1 MDYTMMI
8 SKIYADEVPVNVV
21 ASMIN
26 IGYTYHVKFTTEVSG
41 FTMLE
46 LDVNGVGAVRVV
58 FRYKQNCIWEAVY
71 SLRSQSLKVS
81 KYAEN
86 VTTVKT
92 EIGNYIFSAVIL
104 ALSTR
109 RFFDHNKPYVTC
121 NNFKDYMIPARLVK
135 TMLDS
140 LMSNTDIELVK
151 PNNGDTNIMS
161 LAKSVK
167 CDDYYIFIEDR
178 LSKHTTNVYTYSV
191 GKFVTSNRYD
201 DNVPE
206 QWIHV
211 EAVKQMLQE
220 YKQMLINSKESSKSV
235 TVNINVALD

>member
-8 SKIYADEVPVNVV
+8 SKIYAEEVPVKVV

-41 FTMLE
+41 FTLLE

-109 RFFDHNKPYVTC
+109 RFFDHNKSYVTC
-121 NNFKDYMIPARLVK
+121 NNFKDYMIPARLVT

-140 LMSNTDIELVK
+140 LMSNTDIELVE
-151 PNNGDTNIMS
+151 PYNGDTNIMS

-178 LSKHTTNVYTYSV
+178 LAKHMTNVYTYSV

-201 DNVPE
+201 DTVPE

>member
-8 SKIYADEVPVNVV
+8 SKIYAEEVPVKVV

-41 FTMLE
+41 FTLLE
-46 LDVNGVGAVRVV
+46 LDVNEAGAVRVV

-109 RFFDHNKPYVTC
+109 RFFDNNKPYVTC
-121 NNFKDYMIPARLVK
+121 NNFKDYMIPARLVSV
-135 TMLDS
+135 MLDS
-140 LMSNTDIELVK
+140 VSDNIAIELVK

-178 LSKHTTNVYTYSV
+178 LSKHMTNVYTYSV

>member
-8 SKIYADEVPVNVV
+8 SKIYAEEVPVDVV

-26 IGYTYHVKFTTEVSG
+26 IGYTYHVRFTTEMSG
-41 FTMLE
+41 FTLLE

-92 EIGNYIFSAVIL
+92 EVGNYIFSAVIL

-109 RFFDHNKPYVTC
+109 RFFDHNKPYVSC
-121 NNFKDYMIPARLVK
+121 NNFKDYMIPARLVSV
-135 TMLDS
+135 MLDNVS
-140 LMSNTDIELVK
+140 DNIAIELVK

-161 LAKSVK
+161 LAKSVNS
-167 CDDYYIFIEDR
+167 DDCYIFIENR
-178 LSKHTTNVYTYSV
+178 LTKHVTNVYTYCV
-191 GKFVTSNRYD
+191 GRFIASDRYD

-206 QWIHV
+206 QWVHV
-211 EAVKQMLQE
+211 EVVKQMLQE
-220 YKQMLINSKESSKSV
+220 YKKMLINSKEASKSV
-235 TVNINVALD
+235 TVNLNVTVD

>member
-8 SKIYADEVPVNVV
+8 SKIYAEEVPVDVV

-26 IGYTYHVKFTTEVSG
+26 IGYTYHVCFNVGVSG
-41 FTMLE
+41 FTLLE
-46 LDVNGVGAVRVV
+46 LDVNGLGNARVV
-58 FRYKQNCIWEAVY
+58 FRDSRSCMWEAIY
-71 SLRSQSLKVS
+71 SLRGQSLKVS
-81 KYAEN
+81 KYTEE
-86 VTTVKT
+86 VTVLKT
-92 EIGNYIFSAVIL
+92 EIGNYIFSALIL
-104 ALSTR
+104 ALSGR
-109 RFFDHNKPYVTC
+109 RYFNHDEPYVSSYR
-121 NNFKDYMIPARLVK
+121 FKDYMIPARLVK

-140 LMSNTDIELVK
+140 VSHNTDIELVE
-151 PNNGDTNIMS
+151 PYNGDTNIMS

-178 LSKHTTNVYTYSV
+178 LSKHMTNVYTYSV